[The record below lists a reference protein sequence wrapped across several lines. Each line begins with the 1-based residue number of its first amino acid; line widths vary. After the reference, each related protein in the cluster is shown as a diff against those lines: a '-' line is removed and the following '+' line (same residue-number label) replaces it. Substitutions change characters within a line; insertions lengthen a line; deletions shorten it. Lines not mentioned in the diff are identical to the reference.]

1 MINVG
6 IVGATGLVGLEMLSI
21 LQNSILSI
29 NELKLFAS
37 SKSAGKIIDFRGKP
51 QVVEIIKKDCLKKCT
66 YLLGATSSEKAR
78 QWIPDAL
85 ASGATVIDNSSAF
98 RMVDNIPLIVPEVNG
113 QNLQVNHK
121 LIANPNCS
129 TIQLVMAL
137 APLASAATIK
147 WVSVSTYQSVSG
159 SGRKGIERLNS
170 EENPNSEVNS
180 ATIHRNVIC
189 EIGEP
194 EESDYTGEEEKL
206 IYETPKIMGTN
217 FPIFPA
223 CARVP
228 VLIGHTESVTI
239 KFESEFPASEAKKI
253 LTNSPG
259 IEVSEEG
266 CRPKDISGSN
276 LTIVGRVRNHPFDK
290 SIIQMWVTADNVRK
304 GAALNAVQILETIVS
319 NKKTG
324 S

>member
-37 SKSAGKIIDFRGKP
+37 SKSAGKTIDFRGTP
-51 QVVEIIKKDCLKKCT
+51 HVVEIIKKDCFEKGT
-66 YLLGATSSEKAR
+66 YLLGATSSENA
-78 QWIPDAL
+78 QEWVPDAL
-85 ASGATVIDNSSAF
+85 ASGATIIDNSSAF

-113 QNLQVNHK
+113 HELLKSNR

-137 APLASAATIK
+137 APLAASAKIK

-159 SGRKGIERLNS
+159 SGRPGIERLKREEIENS
-170 EENPNSEVNS
+170 DANLE
-180 ATIHRNVIC
+180 TIHRNVLC
-189 EIGEP
+189 EIGEA

-206 IYETPKIMGTN
+206 IYETPKILGIQ

-228 VLIGHTESVTI
+228 VLIGHAESVTI
-239 KFESEFPASEAKKI
+239 KFESEFPASEANQI
-253 LTNSPG
+253 LAKAPG
-259 IEVSEEG
+259 IEISEQG
-266 CRPKDISGSN
+266 CTPKAISGSN
-276 LTIVGRVRNHPFDK
+276 LTIVGRIRNHPFDK

-304 GAALNAVQILETIVS
+304 GAALNAVQILETLIQQ
-319 NKKTG
+319 KTG

>member
-21 LQNSILSI
+21 LQDSILSI
-29 NELKLFAS
+29 SELKLFAS
-37 SKSAGKIIDFRGKP
+37 SKSAGQIINFRGTP
-51 QVVEIIKKDCLKKCT
+51 HTVEITKKDCWEKGT
-66 YLLGATSSEKAR
+66 YLLGATSSETALK
-78 QWIPDAL
+78 WIPDAV
-85 ASGATVIDNSSAF
+85 ASGAIVIDNSSAF
-98 RMVDNIPLIVPEVNG
+98 RMVANIPLIVPEVNG
-113 QNLQVNHK
+113 HELQKKHT

-137 APLASAATIK
+137 SPLASIATIE
-147 WVSVSTYQSVSG
+147 WISVSTYQSVSG
-159 SGRKGIERLNS
+159 GGKEGIERLKH
-170 EENPNSEVNS
+170 EEISNLQVN
-180 ATIHRNVIC
+180 ANTIHRNVIC

-194 EESDYTGEEEKL
+194 EESNYTGEEEKL
-206 IYETPKIMGTN
+206 IYETPKIMGTS

-239 KFESEFPASEAKKI
+239 KFESDFPASKAKEILAEA
-253 LTNSPG
+253 PG
-259 IEVSEEG
+259 VEVSEFG
-266 CRPKDISGSN
+266 YRPRDISGSN
-276 LTIVGRVRNHPFDK
+276 LTIVGRIRNHPFDK
-290 SIIQMWVTADNVRK
+290 SIIQLWVTADNVRK
-304 GAALNAVQILETIVS
+304 GAALNAVQILETMV

>member
-21 LQNSILSI
+21 LQDSILSI
-29 NELKLFAS
+29 SELKLFAS
-37 SKSAGKIIDFRGKP
+37 SKSAGQIINFRGTP
-51 QVVEIIKKDCLKKCT
+51 HTVEIIKKDCWEKGT
-66 YLLGATSSEKAR
+66 YLLGATSSETALE
-78 QWIPDAL
+78 WIPDAV
-85 ASGATVIDNSSAF
+85 ASGAIVIDNSSAF
-98 RMVDNIPLIVPEVNG
+98 RMVANIPLIVPEVNG
-113 QNLQVNHK
+113 GELLKKHK

-137 APLASAATIK
+137 GPLASIATIE
-147 WVSVSTYQSVSG
+147 WISVSTYQSVSG
-159 SGRKGIERLNS
+159 SGKEGIARLKH
-170 EENPNSEVNS
+170 EEISNLQANTN
-180 ATIHRNVIC
+180 TIHRNVIC

-239 KFESEFPASEAKKI
+239 KFESDFPASEAKRVFAEA
-253 LTNSPG
+253 PG
-259 IEVSEEG
+259 VEISEFG
-266 CRPKDISGSN
+266 YRPRDISGSN
-276 LTIVGRVRNHPFDK
+276 LTIVGRIRNHPFDK
-290 SIIQMWVTADNVRK
+290 SIIQLWVTADNVRK
-304 GAALNAVQILETIVS
+304 GAALNAVQILEAMV